1 VLAFIQIFD
10 SQLLMDFI
18 QGQPIGGNILN
29 YLLEKSRVV
38 KQAQNE
44 RNYHIFY
51 QLINGADKWLAELL
65 EIDKDVDYLYLRT
78 DKSDNDGFEHEVCR
92 AYSKYMIVLF
102 KC

>member
-1 VLAFIQIFD
+1 
-10 SQLLMDFI
+10 MTI

-51 QLINGADKWLAELL
+51 QLVYGADKWLAQLL
-65 EIDKDVDYLYLRT
+65 EIDQNIDFLYLRT
-78 DKSDNDGFEHEVCR
+78 DNNDDGSINDEVC
-92 AYSKYMIVLF
+92 
-102 KC
+102 